1 MSMADQERMWVDQV
15 LETFDEFNISVDM
28 GEETQSSG
36 RSGIRSDDFV
46 TLHDEMTAVI
56 QIDPNAQW

>member
-1 MSMADQERMWVDQV
+1 
-15 LETFDEFNISVDM
+15 M